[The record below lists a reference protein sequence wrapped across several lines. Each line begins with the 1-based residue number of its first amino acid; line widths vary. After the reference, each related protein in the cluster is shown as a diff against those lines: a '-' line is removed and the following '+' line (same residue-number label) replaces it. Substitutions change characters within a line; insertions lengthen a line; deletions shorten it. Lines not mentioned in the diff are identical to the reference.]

1 MKKTKTDYS
10 NNTDI
15 KNITD
20 KKRFETAVKILFT
33 DNKFKTCNNIML
45 NKNDKTVKDGMEI
58 ANRFIKYFANIVKK
72 LHLKK
77 DTGTSFESQESCRM
91 IKVKFGNESFSF
103 EVFMEDTVANAS
115 KNLPYRGKKTRGKV
129 TNFRR

>member
-1 MKKTKTDYS
+1 
-10 NNTDI
+10 
-15 KNITD
+15 
-20 KKRFETAVKILFT
+20 
-33 DNKFKTCNNIML
+33 ML

-115 KNLPYRGKKTRGKV
+115 KNLPYRGKKTRWLILDV
-129 TNFRR
+129 SD